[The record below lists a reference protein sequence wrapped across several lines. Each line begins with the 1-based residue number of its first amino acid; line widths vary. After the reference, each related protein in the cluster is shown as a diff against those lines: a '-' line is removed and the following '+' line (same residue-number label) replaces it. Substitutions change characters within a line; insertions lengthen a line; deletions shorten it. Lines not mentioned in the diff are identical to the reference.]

1 VKKMMYQEEMC
12 AIFVILVMVAALYAF
27 TYQKVP
33 NIYKVA
39 ATALIFGL
47 TLTTLVLILSI
58 LACQTST
65 ATSQENITWGNY
77 KSLIEI
83 TQSQTGIMGIIIED
97 APMTNNSSLVQ
108 RIEQLLENKTF
119 DVNIE
124 DNIFDCSETSRATA
138 LYLAE
143 MGYDTRVAN
152 NLNYNKSSPYYGAGH
167 CWAVVIDD
175 QNGGVLAIET
185 RLKSKSIG
193 QVMSKDKAPLYYTG
207 WLIEPAEYKYI
218 HPFEP
223 PLPNPN
229 QVICNAPA
237 AAGA

>member
-1 VKKMMYQEEMC
+1 MIYQTEMI
-12 AIFVILVMVAALYAF
+12 AIFLTTVSIAALYAIIQ
-27 TYQKVP
+27 QKIP
-33 NIYKVA
+33 TIYKTVGI
-39 ATALIFGL
+39 ALIMGL
-47 TLTTLVLILSI
+47 TLTMLVLIISI
-58 LACQTST
+58 LVCQTSDAST
-65 ATSQENITWGNY
+65 NNNITWNEY
-77 KSLIEI
+77 KSLINV

-97 APMTNNSSLVQ
+97 APMTNNSSLVEK
-108 RIEQLLENKTF
+108 IEQLLENKTF
-119 DVNIE
+119 NVNIE

>member
-1 VKKMMYQEEMC
+1 MIYQTEMI
-12 AIFVILVMVAALYAF
+12 AIFLTTVSIAALYAIIQ
-27 TYQKVP
+27 QKIP
-33 NIYKVA
+33 TIYKTVGI
-39 ATALIFGL
+39 ALIMGL
-47 TLTTLVLILSI
+47 TLTMLVLIISI
-58 LACQTST
+58 LVCQTSDAST
-65 ATSQENITWGNY
+65 NNNITWNEY
-77 KSLIEI
+77 KSLINV

-97 APMTNNSSLVQ
+97 APMTNNSSLVEK
-108 RIEQLLENKTF
+108 IEQLLENKTF
-119 DVNIE
+119 AVDIE

-152 NLNYNKSSPYYGAGH
+152 NLNYNKSSPYYGVGH

-223 PLPNPN
+223 PTPNPN

>member
-1 VKKMMYQEEMC
+1 MIYQTEMI
-12 AIFVILVMVAALYAF
+12 AIFLTTVSIAALYAIIQ
-27 TYQKVP
+27 QKIP
-33 NIYKVA
+33 TIYK
-39 ATALIFGL
+39 TIGIALIMGL
-47 TLTTLVLILSI
+47 TLTMLVLIISI
-58 LACQTST
+58 LVCQTSNAST
-65 ATSQENITWGNY
+65 DNNITWGEY
-77 KSLIEI
+77 KSLITA
-83 TQSQTGIMGIIIED
+83 TQKQTGIMGIIIED

-119 DVNIE
+119 NVNIE

-152 NLNYNKSSPYYGAGH
+152 NLNYNKSSPYYGVGH

-223 PLPNPN
+223 PTPNPN

>member
-1 VKKMMYQEEMC
+1 MNATHKTIVTTFVMSFMIC
-12 AIFVILVMVAALYAF
+12 ALA
-27 TYQKVP
+27 
-33 NIYKVA
+33 
-39 ATALIFGL
+39 L
-47 TLTTLVLILSI
+47 TLTLLV
-58 LACQTST
+58 CQVSD
-65 ATSQENITWGNY
+65 ATTKQNVTWNDY
-77 KSLIEI
+77 KSMIEV
-83 TQSQTGIMGIIIED
+83 TQSQTGVMGIIIED
-97 APMTNNSSLVQ
+97 APMTSNTSLINK
-108 RIEQLLENKTF
+108 IEKLLENKTF
-119 DVNIE
+119 AVDIE

-152 NLNYNKSSPYYGAGH
+152 NLNYNKSSPYYGVGH

>member
-1 VKKMMYQEEMC
+1 MIYQTEMI
-12 AIFVILVMVAALYAF
+12 AIFLTTVSIAALYAIIQ
-27 TYQKVP
+27 QKIP
-33 NIYKVA
+33 TIYK
-39 ATALIFGL
+39 TMGIALIMGL
-47 TLTTLVLILSI
+47 TLTMLVLIISI
-58 LACQTST
+58 LVCQTSDAST
-65 ATSQENITWGNY
+65 DNNITWNEY
-77 KSLIEI
+77 KSLINV

-97 APMTNNSSLVQ
+97 APMTNNSSLVEK
-108 RIEQLLENKTF
+108 IEQLLENKTF
-119 DVNIE
+119 AVDIE

-152 NLNYNKSSPYYGAGH
+152 NLNYNKSSPYYGVGH
-167 CWAVVIDD
+167 CWAIVIDD

-223 PLPNPN
+223 PTPNPN

-237 AAGA
+237 TAGA

>member
-1 VKKMMYQEEMC
+1 MIYQTEMI
-12 AIFVILVMVAALYAF
+12 AIFLTTVSIAALYAIIQ
-27 TYQKVP
+27 QKIP
-33 NIYKVA
+33 TIYKTVGI
-39 ATALIFGL
+39 ALIMGL
-47 TLTTLVLILSI
+47 TLTMLVLIISI
-58 LACQTST
+58 LVCQTSNAST
-65 ATSQENITWGNY
+65 DNNITWNEY
-77 KSLIEI
+77 KSLINV

-119 DVNIE
+119 NVNIE

-152 NLNYNKSSPYYGAGH
+152 NLNYNKSSPYYGVGH

-223 PLPNPN
+223 PTPNPN

>member
-1 VKKMMYQEEMC
+1 MIYQTEMI
-12 AIFVILVMVAALYAF
+12 AIFLTTVSIAALYAIIQ
-27 TYQKVP
+27 QKIP
-33 NIYKVA
+33 TIYK
-39 ATALIFGL
+39 TIGIALIMGL
-47 TLTTLVLILSI
+47 TLTMLVLIISI
-58 LACQTST
+58 LVCQTSNAST
-65 ATSQENITWGNY
+65 DNNITWGEY
-77 KSLIEI
+77 KSLITA
-83 TQSQTGIMGIIIED
+83 TQQQTGIMGIIIED

-119 DVNIE
+119 NVNIE

-152 NLNYNKSSPYYGAGH
+152 NLNYNKSSPYYGVGH

>member
-1 VKKMMYQEEMC
+1 MNATHKTIVTTFVMSFMIC
-12 AIFVILVMVAALYAF
+12 ALA
-27 TYQKVP
+27 
-33 NIYKVA
+33 
-39 ATALIFGL
+39 L
-47 TLTTLVLILSI
+47 TLTLLV
-58 LACQTST
+58 CQVSD
-65 ATSQENITWGNY
+65 ATTKQNVTWNDY
-77 KSLIEI
+77 KSMIEV
-83 TQSQTGIMGIIIED
+83 TQSQTGVMGIIIED
-97 APMTNNSSLVQ
+97 APMTSNTSLINK
-108 RIEQLLENKTF
+108 IEKLLENKTF
-119 DVNIE
+119 AVNIE
-124 DNIFDCSETSRATA
+124 DNYFDCSETSRATA

-223 PLPNPN
+223 PTPNPN